1 MPLIFNMRCQ
11 HCKKKGMVCVP
22 CSCCDLDSLC
32 TQCIQLEFHECS
44 GILNKI
50 QSMKKTIELLNP
62 KIEGQKFQKI

>member
-1 MPLIFNMRCQ
+1 
-11 HCKKKGMVCVP
+11 MVCVP